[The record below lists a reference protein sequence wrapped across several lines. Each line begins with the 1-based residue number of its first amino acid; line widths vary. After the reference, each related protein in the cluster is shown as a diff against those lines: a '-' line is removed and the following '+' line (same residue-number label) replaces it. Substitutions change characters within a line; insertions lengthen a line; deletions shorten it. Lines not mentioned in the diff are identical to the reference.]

1 MLPPFYFILTK
12 IRGFRRPYCSHGRSK
27 SKKCTFILYFHCSWQ
42 SKSPS
47 SYLALE
53 DFCYINLNLY
63 KYLLLVDSTG
73 GPQEK
78 RLLGSLL
85 SDYNSLNRPVLN
97 ESEALMLTFGVT
109 LQQIIDV
116 VSTREQISPSNEYI
130 SVQERAHINA
140 NFAAA
145 VLVLS

>member
-1 MLPPFYFILTK
+1 
-12 IRGFRRPYCSHGRSK
+12 
-27 SKKCTFILYFHCSWQ
+27 
-42 SKSPS
+42 
-47 SYLALE
+47 
-53 DFCYINLNLY
+53 
-63 KYLLLVDSTG
+63 LLLDSTG

-116 VSTREQISPSNEYI
+116 VSTREQPGPSKEFSV
-130 SVQERAHINA
+130 SVQERAQTNEA
-140 NFAAA
+140 
-145 VLVLS
+145 LQQQY

>member
-1 MLPPFYFILTK
+1 MRF
-12 IRGFRRPYCSHGRSK
+12 
-27 SKKCTFILYFHCSWQ
+27 
-42 SKSPS
+42 
-47 SYLALE
+47 
-53 DFCYINLNLY
+53 
-63 KYLLLVDSTG
+63 LVTESIG

-116 VSTREQISPSNEYI
+116 VSSTLTGVKRRYLEIIFCLFFLLTTLSKEQEN
-130 SVQERAHINA
+130 RRRTH
-140 NFAAA
+140 FAVA
-145 VLVLS
+145 

>member
-1 MLPPFYFILTK
+1 MRF
-12 IRGFRRPYCSHGRSK
+12 
-27 SKKCTFILYFHCSWQ
+27 
-42 SKSPS
+42 
-47 SYLALE
+47 
-53 DFCYINLNLY
+53 
-63 KYLLLVDSTG
+63 LVTESIG

-116 VSTREQISPSNEYI
+116 VSTTYIGRSKETVPGDYYI
-130 SVQERAHINA
+130 S
-140 NFAAA
+140 F
-145 VLVLS
+145 SS